1 MEQQNTHRIRSSRV
15 RIPVRGRGS
24 ARGQVLVVDLQSRC
38 PEKPPEE
45 ESHEISIHL
54 QKNKTKCAQAILVV
68 RRNREQHQMNL
79 LSGYYLSTRSSK
91 ALLSWRNRIS
101 PPARLN
107 TSSQYPATSQQTCS

>member
-24 ARGQVLVVDLQSRC
+24 AR
-38 PEKPPEE
+38 E